1 MEEVLIPI
9 ALFVIIPLIIW
20 IVSAYRYKSHATTIS
35 LLDTIANKGD
45 PITLDLVRTLGV
57 RRKPKHSDL
66 RLGLILIAIAVA
78 TAIFGNMVPEDEAAQ
93 IFLGFASFPF
103 LVGVVFVALWF
114 AVSRNTE
121 D

>member
-1 MEEVLIPI
+1 MEEVLVPI
-9 ALFVIIPLIIW
+9 ALFVIIPFIIW
-20 IVSAYRYKSHATTIS
+20 IVSAYRYMSHAKTIS
-35 LLDTIANKGD
+35 LLDTIASKGD
-45 PITLDLVRTLGV
+45 PITLDLVQTLGV

-103 LVGVVFVALWF
+103 LVGIVFVALWV